1 MNKKVIVIVGPTAV
15 GKTDFAISVAKQH
28 GTEIISA
35 DSRQCYREL
44 NIGVARPSPEQLA
57 EVPHHF
63 IASHSIHDEI
73 TAADFE
79 AYALSKVEEIFT
91 THDVVVMTGGTGL
104 YVKAFCE
111 GLDNI
116 PDIPTSIRTSIIDN
130 YEKEGINWLQQELR
144 KKDPSFANVGEM
156 QNPQRMMR
164 ALEVFESTGKSIL
177 EFRTGTKTARNFGIE
192 KVGLELPRDV
202 LNKRINKRVDEMMY
216 AGLEAEAKSLYEY
229 SHLNALQT
237 VGYKELFD
245 HFEGLISIEEAVE
258 GIKMNTR
265 RYAKRQMTWFKKD
278 PEITWQCLI
287 I

>member
-15 GKTDFAISVAKQH
+15 GKTDYAISVAKQH

-63 IASHSIHDEI
+63 IASHSIHEEI

-116 PDIPTSIRTSIIDN
+116 PDIPTSIRTSIIDK
-130 YEKEGINWLQQELR
+130 YEKEGIN
-144 KKDPSFANVGEM
+144 
-156 QNPQRMMR
+156 
-164 ALEVFESTGKSIL
+164 
-177 EFRTGTKTARNFGIE
+177 
-192 KVGLELPRDV
+192 
-202 LNKRINKRVDEMMY
+202 
-216 AGLEAEAKSLYEY
+216 
-229 SHLNALQT
+229 
-237 VGYKELFD
+237 
-245 HFEGLISIEEAVE
+245 
-258 GIKMNTR
+258 
-265 RYAKRQMTWFKKD
+265 
-278 PEITWQCLI
+278 
-287 I
+287 